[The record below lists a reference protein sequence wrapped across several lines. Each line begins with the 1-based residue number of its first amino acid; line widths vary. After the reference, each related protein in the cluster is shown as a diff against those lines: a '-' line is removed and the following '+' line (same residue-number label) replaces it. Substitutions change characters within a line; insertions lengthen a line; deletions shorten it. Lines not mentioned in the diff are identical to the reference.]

1 MNGYLGSLAAHGV
14 TPGPRLRP
22 VVVPFAASSVAR
34 PDPLELD
41 AETPAAAPPATLQES
56 ATVTPSVSA
65 HHSPRTNDS
74 SSRAPLSLPE
84 AIVLLTDPPS
94 RPRETSPAA
103 PAPAR
108 RVDSSSIRNEQRPIG
123 EPAAPPQRS
132 DSMESAPLTA
142 RDRSAPVH

>member
-103 PAPAR
+103 APAPAR
-108 RVDSSSIRNEQRPIG
+108 RVDSSSIRNEQRPI
-123 EPAAPPQRS
+123 
-132 DSMESAPLTA
+132 
-142 RDRSAPVH
+142 